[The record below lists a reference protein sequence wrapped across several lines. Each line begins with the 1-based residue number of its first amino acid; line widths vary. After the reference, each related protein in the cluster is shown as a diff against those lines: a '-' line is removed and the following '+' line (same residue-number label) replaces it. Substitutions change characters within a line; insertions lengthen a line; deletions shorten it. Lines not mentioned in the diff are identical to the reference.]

1 MKYIKM
7 KIRPHFLD
15 LIRNGVKTH
24 EYRLADPKYSDINVG
39 DVFILV
45 STQNDKDFTKVKI
58 DGIEKYKSWEEALRD
73 KWQDDFKGL
82 FSSFS
87 AVLKEFHRF
96 YTKEKVE
103 TYGIEVFNIRII
115 RKPLSKA
122 RFLLDTNTIIE
133 REGYNNVSSEVAY
146 AYNWIDKLKGTKII
160 HPKTIDEIN
169 KYKNEKIKET
179 ILIKLDSYEKLI
191 PSVETTNEFERVCS
205 DSRFAQDENSKI
217 DNEIL
222 LQVYNGTVDYLVTSD
237 NAILH
242 KAELLYIRD
251 SVYSPNDLIA
261 RFEKENPK
269 LIDYDVLS
277 VKLEKIGNLDI
288 TDSFFNSLREDYN
301 GSEFND
307 WLKRKNSEEAYVFN
321 NNDGLQGFLY
331 LKTEDENENYSH
343 FVPPFKPAI
352 RLKVGTFKIST
363 SGLRLGERFL
373 KIIFD
378 NALKRNVDEVYVTLF
393 ENKREEVIRLKTI
406 MEKWGF
412 VKKAKN
418 IKNGETVLVKDMRHY
433 DYTKSPMF
441 NYPLIKDT
449 KSITIMPIYAAYH
462 TKLFPDL
469 HLSNEDMH
477 LYDEEACRYAIE
489 KIYVCGKQVY
499 SKPGDIALIYR
510 MADYNK
516 TYRSVI
522 SGDGIIQEVITVN
535 SIDELIANCKNKSV
549 FTEDNLRDL
558 YYNRHYRTVV
568 KILFLHGLASK
579 VNLKKLQDL
588 NILNDLKTPQ
598 FNTILSIEDY
608 DLIKKLGKGED

>member
-418 IKNGETVLVKDMRHY
+418 IKNG
-433 DYTKSPMF
+433 
-441 NYPLIKDT
+441 
-449 KSITIMPIYAAYH
+449 
-462 TKLFPDL
+462 
-469 HLSNEDMH
+469 
-477 LYDEEACRYAIE
+477 
-489 KIYVCGKQVY
+489 
-499 SKPGDIALIYR
+499 
-510 MADYNK
+510 
-516 TYRSVI
+516 
-522 SGDGIIQEVITVN
+522 
-535 SIDELIANCKNKSV
+535 
-549 FTEDNLRDL
+549 
-558 YYNRHYRTVV
+558 
-568 KILFLHGLASK
+568 
-579 VNLKKLQDL
+579 
-588 NILNDLKTPQ
+588 
-598 FNTILSIEDY
+598 
-608 DLIKKLGKGED
+608 

>member
-568 KILFLHGLASK
+568 KILFLHGFESK